1 MSHSFY
7 VHPRKQMHPIKMAAY
22 LWRYVAINLF
32 WFLDLLRL
40 PLHRRVMLILLFSHR
55 RPPLRSE

>member
-1 MSHSFY
+1 MLLCCTQGFPLILKMY
-7 VHPRKQMHPIKMAAY
+7 YKMAAY
-22 LWRYVAINLF
+22 LWRYVTINLF

-55 RPPLRSE
+55 RPPLRS

>member
-1 MSHSFY
+1 
-7 VHPRKQMHPIKMAAY
+7 MAAY
-22 LWRYVAINLF
+22 LWRYVTINLF

-55 RPPLRSE
+55 RPPLRSEQRGGRELP